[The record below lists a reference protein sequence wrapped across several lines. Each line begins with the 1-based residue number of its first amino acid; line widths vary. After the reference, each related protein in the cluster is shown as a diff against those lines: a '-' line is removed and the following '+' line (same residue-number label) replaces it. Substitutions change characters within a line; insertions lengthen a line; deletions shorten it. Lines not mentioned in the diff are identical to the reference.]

1 MADLTV
7 VLQFRI
13 CPHRVSI
20 QCCISVSQ
28 KEIHSDRR
36 LESTSVISESVSV
49 SQKEIHSDRRVE
61 SASVISLSVGK
72 IHG

>member
-1 MADLTV
+1 MRRWKAE
-7 VLQFRI
+7 
-13 CPHRVSI
+13 
-20 QCCISVSQ
+20 
-28 KEIHSDRR
+28 KGGWGGSDRR

-61 SASVISLSVGK
+61 SAIVISVSVGK